1 MMNRRGFF
9 ASLLGREPETFF
21 FGVQFVIA
29 TLESDDT
36 GNRLRRL
43 IAESSTRNN
52 GSEKPL
58 EKRALY
64 KQIIAVV
71 LENKPYW
78 EYGYWDYLIEDND
91 TNTEDEFESW
101 VSEISASMATEGE
114 ELGADVD
121 EIHRLSADKGYI
133 VVSMAFLLEYAP
145 LESVHRL
152 LEDMPEDEY
161 WTMAGFTELCE
172 ALRRIDFEYALR
184 DAVFIMPGNEDDG
197 FSWEDLH
204 SAGWDYLKPLSL

>member
-1 MMNRRGFF
+1 MNRRGFF

-21 FGVQFVIA
+21 FGMQVVIA
-29 TLESDDT
+29 TLSTDDT

-43 IAESSTRNN
+43 LAEAARTNDA
-52 GSEKPL
+52 EKPT

-64 KQIIAVV
+64 KQIIAIV

-78 EYGYWDYLIEDND
+78 EYGYWDYLIEDNN
-91 TNTEDEFESW
+91 TSTEDEFDTW

-114 ELGADVD
+114 ELGAGVD
-121 EIHRLSADKGYI
+121 EAHRLSADKGYI

-145 LESVHRL
+145 HESVRRL
-152 LEDMPEDEY
+152 IEDMPEDEY
-161 WTMAGFTELCE
+161 WTVAGFTELCE

-184 DAVFIMPGNEDDG
+184 DAVFIMPGNDDDG

-204 SAGWDYLKPLSL
+204 GAGWEYLKPLSL

>member
-1 MMNRRGFF
+1 MNRRGFF

-21 FGVQFVIA
+21 FGMQVVIA
-29 TLESDDT
+29 TLSSDDT

-43 IAESSTRNN
+43 LADAARTNDA
-52 GSEKPL
+52 EKPT

-64 KQIIAVV
+64 KQIIAIV

-78 EYGYWDYLIEDND
+78 EYGYWDYLIEDNN
-91 TNTEDEFESW
+91 TSTEDEFDSW

-114 ELGADVD
+114 ELGAGVD
-121 EIHRLSADKGYI
+121 EAHRLSADKGYI

-145 LESVHRL
+145 HESVRRL
-152 LEDMPEDEY
+152 IEDMPEDEY
-161 WTMAGFTELCE
+161 WTVAGFTELCE

-184 DAVFIMPGNEDDG
+184 DAVFIMPGNDDDG

-204 SAGWDYLKPLSL
+204 GAGWEYLKPLSL

>member
-1 MMNRRGFF
+1 MNRRGFF

-21 FGVQFVIA
+21 FGMQVVIA
-29 TLESDDT
+29 TLSSDDT

-43 IAESSTRNN
+43 LAEAARTNDA
-52 GSEKPL
+52 EKPQ

-64 KQIIAVV
+64 KQIIAIV

-78 EYGYWDYLIEDND
+78 EYGYWDYLIEDNN
-91 TNTEDEFESW
+91 TSTEDEFDSW

-114 ELGADVD
+114 ELGAGVD
-121 EIHRLSADKGYI
+121 EAHRLSADKGYI

-145 LESVHRL
+145 HESVRRL
-152 LEDMPEDEY
+152 IEDMPEDEY
-161 WTMAGFTELCE
+161 WTVAGFTELCE

-184 DAVFIMPGNEDDG
+184 DAVFIMPGNDDDG

-204 SAGWDYLKPLSL
+204 GAGWEYLKPLSL

>member
-1 MMNRRGFF
+1 MNRRGFF

-21 FGVQFVIA
+21 FGMQLVIA
-29 TLESDDT
+29 TLSTDDT

-43 IAESSTRNN
+43 LAEAARTNDA
-52 GSEKPL
+52 EKPT

-64 KQIIAVV
+64 KQIIAIV

-78 EYGYWDYLIEDND
+78 EYGYWDYLIEDNN
-91 TNTEDEFESW
+91 TSTEDEFDTW

-114 ELGADVD
+114 ELGAGVD
-121 EIHRLSADKGYI
+121 EAHRLSADKGYI

-145 LESVHRL
+145 HESVRRL
-152 LEDMPEDEY
+152 IEDMPEDEY
-161 WTMAGFTELCE
+161 WTVAGFTELCE

-184 DAVFIMPGNEDDG
+184 DAVFIMPGNDDDG

-204 SAGWDYLKPLSL
+204 GAGWEYLKPLSL